1 MRSTYRDLMDIV
13 SRRVLRAVRDVGCAG
28 RGPKPG
34 RQFAILL
41 FFLAQP
47 FVTLHA
53 RSLASPESVSLSLA
67 WAAQDDPLQQG
78 LAALKENHLDIAL
91 ERLTAANVSPHSM
104 PTFETSS
111 GLCLRKWGEILRR

>member
-34 RQFAILL
+34 RQLAILL

-53 RSLASPESVSLSLA
+53 RCLSESGERISVF
-67 WAAQDDPLQQG
+67 G
-78 LAALKENHLDIAL
+78 LG
-91 ERLTAANVSPHSM
+91 RT
-104 PTFETSS
+104 
-111 GLCLRKWGEILRR
+111 R